1 MLNNLGNNNF
11 RAKTEKSTK
20 KNSVVSKEF
29 VKTKEITGNGDGVK
43 SQEAEN
49 LDLKDDGFSEK
60 STNGGD
66 IEERLKDVE
75 LEEEEAKMTADVSY
89 NLNGA
94 NSKS

>member
-1 MLNNLGNNNF
+1 M
-11 RAKTEKSTK
+11 
-20 KNSVVSKEF
+20 SKEI
-29 VKTKEITGNGDGVK
+29 VKTKEITGNGDGLK
-43 SQEAEN
+43 SQEALAENN

>member
-1 MLNNLGNNNF
+1 MEKHYF
-11 RAKTEKSTK
+11 RVKTDKSSK
-20 KNSVVSKEF
+20 KNSVVSKEI
-29 VKTKEITGNGDGVK
+29 VKTKEIIGNGEGVK
-43 SQEAEN
+43 SQEALAEN
-49 LDLKDDGFSEK
+49 VDLKDDGFSEK

-89 NLNGA
+89 NHNGA